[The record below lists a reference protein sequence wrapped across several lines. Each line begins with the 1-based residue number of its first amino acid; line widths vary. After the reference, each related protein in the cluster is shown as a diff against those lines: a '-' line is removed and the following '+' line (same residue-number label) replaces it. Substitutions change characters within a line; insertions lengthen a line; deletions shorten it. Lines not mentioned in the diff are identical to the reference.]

1 MNDDLEITS
10 KARVSIRQEAP
21 APNRV
26 RSSRLSIARTSAS
39 SRTVSACAFSSDS
52 LWRSARAA
60 SFPEEGEGDPGI
72 PGDPEA
78 ARAGDRLA
86 DKVADGGD
94 RADDGERANHS
105 GEPESLYESSCA
117 FASGDALLF
126 LDASAS
132 DASLAS
138 LALQVVG

>member
-60 SFPEEGEGDPGI
+60 SFPEEGEGDL

-86 DKVADGGD
+86 DKAADGGERVD
-94 RADDGERANHS
+94 GGERAG
-105 GEPESLYESSCA
+105 GEPESSYES
-117 FASGDALLF
+117 L
-126 LDASAS
+126 
-132 DASLAS
+132 
-138 LALQVVG
+138 

>member
-60 SFPEEGEGDPGI
+60 SFPEEGEGDP

-86 DKVADGGD
+86 DKAADGGERVD
-94 RADDGERANHS
+94 GGERAG
-105 GEPESLYESSCA
+105 GEPESSYES
-117 FASGDALLF
+117 L
-126 LDASAS
+126 
-132 DASLAS
+132 
-138 LALQVVG
+138 